1 MNASFARQ
9 LRLRRLYRHRAGRLL
24 VVPLDHAV
32 TTGPIV
38 QSGHLDDLVG
48 PIARHGADA
57 IVLHKGSLRHVD
69 PAWFRDVALV
79 VHLSAS
85 TAQAPDPDAKRLVC
99 GVEEALRLGADAVSV
114 HVNLG
119 SREEPRQLED
129 LAGVAEACD
138 RWSVPLLA
146 MVYPR
151 GPHVTDPTDPVRVA
165 LAVTVAAELGADLV
179 KTVYPGSVE
188 AMARI
193 AAACPIPILVAGG
206 PARTGDALLRFAED
220 ALAGGAAGLAA
231 GRSIFESQDPAMATK
246 VLADLIHEGG
256 ERP

>member
-24 VVPLDHAV
+24 VVPLDHTV

-38 QSGHLDDLVG
+38 HGGHLDDLVG

-85 TAQAPDPDAKRLVC
+85 TAHALDPDAKRLVC

-119 SREEPRQLED
+119 AREEPRQLED
-129 LAGVAEACD
+129 LAEVAEACE

-151 GPHVTDPTDPVRVA
+151 GPRVTDPADPERVA
-165 LAVTVAAELGADLV
+165 HAVTVAAELGADLV
-179 KTVYPGSVE
+179 KTVYPGSMEFWTPNFEYSENDWIYSFNV
-188 AMARI
+188 I
-193 AAACPIPILVAGG
+193 YDSGQSYHVNTPDQTCIPGRVF
-206 PARTGDALLRFAED
+206 LLEV
-220 ALAGGAAGLAA
+220 
-231 GRSIFESQDPAMATK
+231 Q
-246 VLADLIHEGG
+246 
-256 ERP
+256 